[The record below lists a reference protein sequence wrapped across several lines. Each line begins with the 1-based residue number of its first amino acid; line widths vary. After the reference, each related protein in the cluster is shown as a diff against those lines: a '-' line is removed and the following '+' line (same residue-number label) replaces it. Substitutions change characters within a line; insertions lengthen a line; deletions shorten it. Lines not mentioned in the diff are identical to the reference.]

1 MDRIWSVDGDVSE
14 FSTEEDRVSDY
25 IIQTRPKKL
34 HIYQKTIWRLC
45 RSTKVKS
52 AALESPGN
60 YLDGDN

>member
-14 FSTEEDRVSDY
+14 FS
-25 IIQTRPKKL
+25 
-34 HIYQKTIWRLC
+34 IWRLC